1 MIDMNSGVAGVS
13 GSDANC
19 LQKSAAEQ
27 MPPRKSATTNDFHAQ
42 NVIVSSGGSNPTLR
56 RQVANLMYYI
66 FTYNLTYLFFSY
78 FSLFIYFS
86 FIIFFSLCLVLCNS
100 NYIQFYSN

>member
-42 NVIVSSGGSNPTLR
+42 NVIVSSGGSNLTLR
-56 RQVANLMYYI
+56 RQVANLMFYI
-66 FTYNLTYLFFSY
+66 FTYNLTYLLFSFFP
-78 FSLFIYFS
+78 FLFIFLS
-86 FIIFFSLCLVLCNS
+86 
-100 NYIQFYSN
+100 